1 MKKIGII
8 TGNLKKEQTGIGIY
22 TFELLNNFVNNEDI
36 FTIKHSSGDSK
47 ENYESIV
54 INFPSKRFFSL
65 LWSIGLIIFRKKL
78 KSFDIIHNPAQ
89 YPVLPF
95 FGKKYIATIHDII
108 PILFPEMVGKIH
120 GLAFKFYIPIILKK
134 STKIITDSHSTKNDI
149 INLF

>member
-89 YPVLPF
+89 YPDLQSYRLSQSYSMV
-95 FGKKYIATIHDII
+95 KKREKT
-108 PILFPEMVGKIH
+108 L
-120 GLAFKFYIPIILKK
+120 
-134 STKIITDSHSTKNDI
+134 
-149 INLF
+149 